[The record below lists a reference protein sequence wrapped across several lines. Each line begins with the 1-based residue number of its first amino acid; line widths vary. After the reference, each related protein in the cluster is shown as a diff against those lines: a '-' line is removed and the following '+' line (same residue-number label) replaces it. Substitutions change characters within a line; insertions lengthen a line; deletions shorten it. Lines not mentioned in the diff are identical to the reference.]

1 MLCSN
6 STKVQVA
13 ANIYFTFLYLFILV
27 LVTEHSWVSSRWR
40 LTRPPISVV
49 LNPPTQ
55 HHTLRIEALLRTCNT
70 PQCQEMALS
79 LLVDISTKP
88 HLWHL
93 ISLEKKKKKNSFQ
106 ILFQISSV
114 LVTFTHVLVVCVF
127 FLDVSFWKNE
137 RRKIHQTESCSAEE
151 MAVHFLKITP
161 EIQCCYFSH
170 K

>member
-93 ISLEKKKKKNSFQ
+93 ISKKKKK
-106 ILFQISSV
+106 IISNFISNFV
-114 LVTFTHVLVVCVF
+114 RFSHFYSCPSGVCF

>member
-93 ISLEKKKKKNSFQ
+93 ISKKKKK
-106 ILFQISSV
+106 IISNFISNFV
-114 LVTFTHVLVVCVF
+114 
-127 FLDVSFWKNE
+127 
-137 RRKIHQTESCSAEE
+137 R
-151 MAVHFLKITP
+151 
-161 EIQCCYFSH
+161 FSH
-170 K
+170 FYSCPSGVCFFFRCVILKEWTEKNTSNWIMFCWGNGCSFFKNYPWDTVLLF